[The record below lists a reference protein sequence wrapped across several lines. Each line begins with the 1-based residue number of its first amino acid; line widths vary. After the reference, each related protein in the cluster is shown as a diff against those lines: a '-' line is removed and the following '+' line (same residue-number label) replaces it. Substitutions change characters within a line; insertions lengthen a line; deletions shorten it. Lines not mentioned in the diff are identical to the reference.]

1 MPVAAYSVITGG
13 ASAGHTI
20 YSESVH
26 ILTKPAVRG
35 GARRCAAAHKNLLT
49 VLRFEYLY
57 CCKVEWVAT

>member
-1 MPVAAYSVITGG
+1 MLSAEALALHIT
-13 ASAGHTI
+13 
-20 YSESVH
+20 YNECVH